1 MTLMDIP
8 MKQTDSQTQRTELWL
23 PRGNRGGV
31 GTQFMVGVSRCNL
44 LYKEWIN

>member
-23 PRGNRGGV
+23 PSGTGV
-31 GTQFMVGVSRCNL
+31 GSGWSSWLELADVTCYIENG
-44 LYKEWIN
+44 